1 MLVPRGRFY
10 RRQKRARGPARLR
23 FFARCGPRR
32 QGGPVCP
39 VTAPARACPSAA
51 LRTYAH
57 QNAHLRP
64 PAGCSAG
71 CACGGGVARCGR
83 CRAVA
88 SRAAAP
94 NRTSYYRYPAAGEPN
109 TYESIG
115 VHGGPY
121 IHALQQ
127 DPERERERER
137 RERERESLMQQGMVM
152 HVTVLRLTC
161 NGLRSRAGASCELGA
176 PSQRRTLSSAC
187 SARRTW
193 STQSVSGLGRVLRSD
208 PRTSRTYC
216 GAT

>member
-32 QGGPVCP
+32 QGGPVTGP
-39 VTAPARACPSAA
+39 SACPSAA

-83 CRAVA
+83 GAGQWPEPRCR
-88 SRAAAP
+88 
-94 NRTSYYRYPAAGEPN
+94 SYSDIVLSLSGRRGEPK
-109 TYESIG
+109 TYECIG

>member
-10 RRQKRARGPARLR
+10 RRQKTRSRTGSASIFRAVRP
-23 FFARCGPRR
+23 
-32 QGGPVCP
+32 Q
-39 VTAPARACPSAA
+39 ARAAGPPQRPLATRKRTCSRHENAPSAGC
-51 LRTYAH
+51 
-57 QNAHLRP
+57 
-64 PAGCSAG
+64 AGCAG
-71 CACGGGVARCGR
+71 CACGGGAALPLLIGHRIIVIRPARGTENIRVHRSTRRTIHTC
-83 CRAVA
+83 
-88 SRAAAP
+88 AP
-94 NRTSYYRYPAAGEPN
+94 ARS
-109 TYESIG
+109 
-115 VHGGPY
+115 
-121 IHALQQ
+121 
-127 DPERERERER
+127 RERERER

>member
-10 RRQKRARGPARLR
+10 RRQKTRSRTGSASIFP
-23 FFARCGPRR
+23 ARCGPRR
-32 QGGPVCP
+32 VPQALQRPLATRKRTFGGLCGLCGLCVWRRCGAVGGAGQWP
-39 VTAPARACPSAA
+39 AA
-51 LRTYAH
+51 LPLLIGHRIIVIRPQGNRIHTRASEYTADHTYMRSSKI
-57 QNAHLRP
+57 Q
-64 PAGCSAG
+64 
-71 CACGGGVARCGR
+71 
-83 CRAVA
+83 
-88 SRAAAP
+88 
-94 NRTSYYRYPAAGEPN
+94 
-109 TYESIG
+109 
-115 VHGGPY
+115 
-121 IHALQQ
+121 
-127 DPERERERER
+127 RERERER